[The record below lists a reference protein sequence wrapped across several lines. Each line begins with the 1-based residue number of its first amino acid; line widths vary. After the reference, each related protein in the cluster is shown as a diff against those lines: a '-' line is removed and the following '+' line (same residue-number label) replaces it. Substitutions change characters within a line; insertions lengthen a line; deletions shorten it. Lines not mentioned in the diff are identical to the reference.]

1 MFEHL
6 WILMILLFFVLL
18 IVLTVNAVYD
28 ILKNEMNDGDT
39 ILDFLDGFG
48 IEYPG
53 LLTVWICVILIIFII
68 SLALW
73 IASRNGG

>member
-6 WILMILLFFVLL
+6 WILMILLFFVFL

-39 ILDFLDGFG
+39 ILDFLVEFD

-53 LLTVWICVILIIFII
+53 LLLVWICAILIIFII